1 MAVYEEHSC
10 FAGIDVLIVCV
21 EMSSASLSLNKPYF
35 NFYKYCIFRVS
46 SYYGYGIDKM
56 SEAKDLA
63 LKKASELKNQLEEE
77 MVQKEKKQRR
87 TNCELCGVEI
97 DFKSSLTKFCAE
109 CSKNRIKDI
118 IVLMNLKRE

>member
-1 MAVYEEHSC
+1 
-10 FAGIDVLIVCV
+10 
-21 EMSSASLSLNKPYF
+21 
-35 NFYKYCIFRVS
+35 
-46 SYYGYGIDKM
+46 M

-118 IVLMNLKRE
+118 QKRYYSSNEFKEGMKQRMKAERKYSKII